1 MKKIKVWYLGAIC
14 NATLI
19 EDPAELAAEGEL
31 TSDGFKFNEL
41 RESPEYC
48 EKVECVTRW
57 YTEAAYGGDPT
68 AYELYIVT
76 TPTRFLWFVAK
87 VDPVRVLR
95 YAGNSLRLD
104 YLGGESRENPGKACN
119 YMKLVYLN
127 KRGEQIAPEDYDLP
141 EIYAE
146 VVSGDEDEEDTEDEL
161 AEAIRDQM
169 LDACFDSDL
178 IYNVIEHRGN
188 RVRI

>member
-1 MKKIKVWYLGAIC
+1 MKKIKVWHLGAIC

-31 TSDGFKFNEL
+31 TADGFKFNEL

-48 EKVECVTRW
+48 EKVECVTHW
-57 YTEAAYGGDPT
+57 NTEAAYGEPT
-68 AYELYIVT
+68 PYELYIVT

-104 YLGGESRENPGKACN
+104 YLGGESRENPGKACD
-119 YMKLVYLN
+119 YMKLVYLD
-127 KRGEQIAPEDYDLP
+127 KHGKQIAPEDYDLP

-146 VVSGDEDEEDTEDEL
+146 VVLGDEDEEDTEDEL